1 MIVASESRARA
12 LLVGYQQTE
21 GPLPMKITHY
31 LLLAAALFAV
41 VSAPAYAQSEDEEW
55 EGAYIGGSL
64 GLAAQN
70 NDRRESVLFD
80 TNRDGD
86 FNNGVFTTTGANAFS
101 TGFCGGA
108 ANSRVAADGCR
119 GDRDGLEYNVRA
131 GYDVQQGNIVYGFL
145 LEGGK
150 NEARDSVTA
159 FSTTPANYTFT
170 RELEYSAQARARV
183 GYAAR
188 GALFYAT
195 GGAAYGKIENSFST
209 SNAANSFANNGKTNS
224 WGYSYGGGTEVKIF
238 DNFTMGLE
246 YLYTNFVDDDYR
258 VNVGRGTAP
267 ATNPFL
273 LNGGGTDFRRSDS
286 DFDMHNIRITAAF
299 RF

>member
-1 MIVASESRARA
+1 
-12 LLVGYQQTE
+12 
-21 GPLPMKITHY
+21 MKFKHI
-31 LLLAAALFAV
+31 LA
-41 VSAPAYAQSEDEEW
+41 VSAIAFSVTAAPAFAQDGEEEW
-55 EGAYIGGSL
+55 EGAYIGGSF

-70 NDRRESVLFD
+70 NDRNETVLFD
-80 TNRDGD
+80 TNRDGAFD
-86 FNNGVFTTTGANAFS
+86 NGVFTTTGANAFS

-119 GDRDGLEYNVRA
+119 GDSDGLEYNIRA
-131 GYDVQQGNIVYGFL
+131 GYDVQSGNIVYGFL
-145 LEGGK
+145 LEGGM

-170 RELEYSAQARARV
+170 RELDYSVQARARL

-209 SNAANSFANNGKTNS
+209 SNGANSFANNGGTKS
-224 WGYSYGGGTEVKIF
+224 WGYSYGGGTEVKIAK
-238 DNFTMGLE
+238 NFSLGLE
-246 YLYTNFVDDDYR
+246 YLYTNFVDDDFR
-258 VNVGRGTAP
+258 VNVGPGTAP
-267 ATNPFL
+267 LTNPFL

-286 DFDMHNIRITAAF
+286 DFDMHNIRLTAAF

>member
-1 MIVASESRARA
+1 MNFKHI
-12 LLVGYQQTE
+12 
-21 GPLPMKITHY
+21 
-31 LLLAAALFAV
+31 LA
-41 VSAPAYAQSEDEEW
+41 VSAIAFSVTAAPAFAQDGEEEW
-55 EGAYIGGSL
+55 EGAYIGGSF

-80 TNRDGD
+80 TNRDGTFD
-86 FNNGVFTTTGANAFS
+86 NGVFTTTGANAFS

-108 ANSRVAADGCR
+108 ANSRVAAEGCR

-131 GYDVQQGNIVYGFL
+131 GYDVQSGNIVYGFV

-170 RELEYSAQARARV
+170 RELDYSVQARARV

-195 GGAAYGKIENSFST
+195 GGAAYGKIDNSFST
-209 SNAANSFANNGKTNS
+209 SNGANSFTNNGGTKS
-224 WGYSYGGGTEVKIF
+224 WGYSYGGGTEVKIAK
-238 DNFTMGLE
+238 NFSLGLE
-246 YLYTNFVDDDYR
+246 YLYTNFVDDDFR
-258 VNVGRGTAP
+258 VNVGPGTAL

-273 LNGGGTDFRRSDS
+273 LRSGGTDFRRSDS
-286 DFDMHNIRITAAF
+286 DFDMHNIRLTAAF